1 MLLILL
7 TIIAIAI
14 SISPY
19 YIEKKEMAK
28 KKNKTLVKLASSE
41 GTGIFYVREK
51 NNKVPGKLEFSKY
64 DKKLRKH
71 VRFNEKK
78 LSS

>member
-1 MLLILL
+1 
-7 TIIAIAI
+7 
-14 SISPY
+14 
-19 YIEKKEMAK
+19 MAK

-41 GTGIFYVREK
+41 GTGVFYVREK
-51 NNKVPGKLEFSKY
+51 NNKAASKLEFSKY